1 MNNMTTKEKIK
12 VEIFHANTGIKY
24 GFFDGQFFWS
34 GCDESFIDA
43 MKDEMAY
50 NEPKL
55 TQYDIELIERW
66 QTTIKVNIKSNYN
79 NINFMRNHFSLGRQA
94 ILVRN

>member
-1 MNNMTTKEKIK
+1 
-12 VEIFHANTGIKY
+12 
-24 GFFDGQFFWS
+24 
-34 GCDESFIDA
+34 

-66 QTTIKVNIKSNYN
+66 QTTMNANIKSNYN
-79 NINFMRNHFSLGRQA
+79 NITFMRNYFSLGRQL
-94 ILVRN
+94 IIVRN